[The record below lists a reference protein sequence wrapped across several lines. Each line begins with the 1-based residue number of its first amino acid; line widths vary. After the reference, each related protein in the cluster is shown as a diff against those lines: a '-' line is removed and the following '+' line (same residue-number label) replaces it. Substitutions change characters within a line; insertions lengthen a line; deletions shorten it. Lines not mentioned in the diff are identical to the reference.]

1 MTTRQTKFK
10 GLIVLVI
17 LFGMAASGC
26 SDNIAETNEQLSEPD
41 TAAASETD
49 DRIAYDLPVNDYGGY
64 DFVFLVREFDG
75 NGYWGSQEVFAEEQN
90 AVPVNDAVF
99 NRNLVIFEKYNVKIS
114 EVRSTDPYGNINKT
128 VSAADHAYDCVMPN
142 TINAASLTLKN
153 ALVPFDSLPHID
165 LSQSWWEQS
174 SNEQLTIA
182 NRLYFAMGDL
192 NILDNEATYVMMFN
206 KDVSNSHNITDLYD
220 SVRNNVWTY
229 DKLGETIALVS
240 ADLDGNGK
248 YDIND
253 RFGLLTD
260 TLAIK
265 NGLFYASGISFF
277 SKDENDLPVLTGDV
291 ERAVSVLEKLL
302 SITSE
307 KANTMLASDLKG
319 ISDPWTNGLN
329 KMFKEGN
336 GLFYAIGLTV
346 INKMRDMDSD
356 FGIVPYPK
364 YDENQENYISYVAAH
379 CTNCVAVPVTCTDF
393 DMTSLILESM
403 SYESKY
409 TVMPAYYDVT
419 ITNKTMRDAE
429 SAEMLDIIFAH
440 RGWDM
445 AEIYNWGSIS
455 DLVTTLTDA
464 GKFASSY
471 EKKLNATVTGMNKTI
486 EAYLSQVE

>member
-1 MTTRQTKFK
+1 M
-10 GLIVLVI
+10 
-17 LFGMAASGC
+17 
-26 SDNIAETNEQLSEPD
+26 
-41 TAAASETD
+41 
-49 DRIAYDLPVNDYGGY
+49 
-64 DFVFLVREFDG
+64 
-75 NGYWGSQEVFAEEQN
+75 
-90 AVPVNDAVF
+90 
-99 NRNLVIFEKYNVKIS
+99 
-114 EVRSTDPYGNINKT
+114 
-128 VSAADHAYDCVMPN
+128 
-142 TINAASLTLKN
+142 
-153 ALVPFDSLPHID
+153 
-165 LSQSWWEQS
+165 
-174 SNEQLTIA
+174 
-182 NRLYFAMGDL
+182 
-192 NILDNEATYVMMFN
+192 
-206 KDVSNSHNITDLYD
+206 YD

-229 DKLGETIALVS
+229 NKFGETIALVS

-248 YDIND
+248 YDLND

-364 YDENQENYISYVAAH
+364 YDEIQENYISYVAAH

-393 DMTSLILESM
+393 DMTSRVLEAMPNRPKCLI
-403 SYESKY
+403 SYSHIEDGIWLRF
-409 TVMPAYYDVT
+409 TTGA
-419 ITNKTMRDAE
+419 A
-429 SAEMLDIIFAH
+429 SA
-440 RGWDM
+440 
-445 AEIYNWGSIS
+445 
-455 DLVTTLTDA
+455 TL
-464 GKFASSY
+464 
-471 EKKLNATVTGMNKTI
+471 L
-486 EAYLSQVE
+486 QC